1 MRRLAVILG
10 IHHPLEGGL
19 LAKIWPFPAVIGS
32 TLLIAWATEIAAFF
46 MSRGLALAILA
57 FLQVSPEFAV
67 EAVLAKNA
75 ALDSSQLQFVTANFT
90 GANRLLVG
98 AALPVIFLIGRRVL
112 TRQGRWPGEL
122 VIQKHHAVEIVALT
136 IPSVYSLVWVL
147 RGGLGIFDSVVLVA
161 MFAAYLWMLSRMPP
175 AEEEEV
181 ELLRGVPKRIMDTGN
196 RTLQRNFAIGA
207 FLVGGAILFFSA
219 EPFVHG
225 MQEVGLYVHVSSYL
239 LLQWIAPLL
248 SEFPEFFTVIYW
260 SRQARVEQ
268 AFMNIIA
275 AKINQWTLLI
285 AMIPL
290 VYAITHAVKGL
301 GGFTIE
307 FDYHQRVEILLT
319 AVQGLFAAVCLFKF
333 RFLRWEAYALLG
345 LWGFQLFDPLID
357 PHLQWLPSVF
367 AGVLDG
373 GGAEKIIVREYTSV
387 IFIALIAFELIRYRS
402 ENRLLRNFGEMW
414 RRYGPGGTDRSGKG
428 AQLGDTSAEG
438 EARVRPEGD

>member
-1 MRRLAVILG
+1 MRRLLG
-10 IHHPLEGGL
+10 FLGVHHPLEGGL
-19 LAKIWPFPAVIGS
+19 FAKIWPFPAVIS
-32 TLLIAWATEIAAFF
+32 ATLLIAWATEVAAFF

-67 EAVLAKNA
+67 EAVLAKEA
-75 ALDSSQLQFVTANFT
+75 ALDPDKLQFVTANFT

-122 VIQKHHAVEIVALT
+122 KINTHHAVEVVALT
-136 IPSVYSLVWVL
+136 IPSLYSLVWVL
-147 RGGLGIFDSVVLVA
+147 RGGLGLFDTVVLVA
-161 MFAAYLWMLSRMPP
+161 MFVAYLWMLSRMPP

-181 ELLRGVPKRIMDTGN
+181 ELLRGIPKRVMDTGN
-196 RTLQRNFAIGA
+196 RSLQRNFAIGA
-207 FLVGGAILFFSA
+207 FLIGGLILFFSA

-225 MQEVGLYVHVSSYL
+225 MQELGIYVHISSYL
-239 LLQWIAPLL
+239 LLQWVAPLL

-268 AFMNIIA
+268 AFMNIVA

-345 LWGFQLFDPLID
+345 LWAFQLFDPLID
-357 PHLQWLPSVF
+357 PSLQSLPSIF
-367 AGVLDG
+367 GGFLGREAGGDV
-373 GGAEKIIVREYTSV
+373 IVVREYTSA
-387 IFIALIAFELIRYRS
+387 IFVALIAFELIRYRS
-402 ENRLLRNFGEMW
+402 ENRLFGHFGEMW
-414 RRYGPGGTDRSGKG
+414 RRYGPGGSDRGGHGG
-428 AQLGDTSAEG
+428 ALGDTSAEG
-438 EARVRPEGD
+438 SKRVGGDG

>member
-1 MRRLAVILG
+1 MRRLLAFLG
-10 IHHPLEGGL
+10 VHHPLQGGL
-19 LAKIWPFPAVIGS
+19 FAKLWPFPAVVS
-32 TLLIAWATEIAAFF
+32 ATLLIAWATEIAAFF

-75 ALDSSQLQFVTANFT
+75 ALDPKQLQLVTANFT

-98 AALPVIFLIGRRVL
+98 LALPVIFIIGRRVL
-112 TRQGRWPGEL
+112 TRRGQWPGHL
-122 VIQKHHAVEIVALT
+122 VIQPHHAVEIVALT
-136 IPSVYSLVWVL
+136 IPSVYSLIWVI
-147 RGGLGIFDSVVLVA
+147 RGGLGLLDTVVLVA
-161 MFAAYLWMLSRMPP
+161 MFGAYLWMLSRMPP

-196 RTLQRNFAIGA
+196 RRLQRNFAIGA
-207 FLVGGAILFFSA
+207 FVIGGLILFFAA

-225 MQEVGLYVHVSSYL
+225 MTELGEYFHISAYL

-268 AFMNIIA
+268 AFMNVVA

-290 VYAITHAVKGL
+290 VYAITHIVKGL
-301 GGFTIE
+301 GDFTID
-307 FDYHQRVEILLT
+307 FDPAQRVEILLT
-319 AVQGLFAAVCLFKF
+319 TVQGLFAAVCLFKF

-345 LWGFQLFDPLID
+345 LWMFQLFDPVFD
-357 PHLQWLPSVF
+357 PYLQGLPSLFNAVNE
-367 AGVLDG
+367 AGDH
-373 GGAEKIIVREYTSV
+373 IIVREYTSV
-387 IFIALIAFELIRYRS
+387 IFVGLIVFELIRYRA
-402 ENRLLRNFGEMW
+402 ENRLFRNFGEMW
-414 RRYGPGGTDRSGKG
+414 RRYGPGGTDRGGHG
-428 AQLGDTSAEG
+428 AALGDTSTEG
-438 EARVRPEGD
+438 QERVRGDG

>member
-1 MRRLAVILG
+1 MRRLLG
-10 IHHPLEGGL
+10 LLGVHHPLEGGL
-19 LAKIWPFPAVIGS
+19 FAKIWPFPAVIS
-32 TLLIAWATEIAAFF
+32 ATLLIAWATEVAAFF

-98 AALPVIFLIGRRVL
+98 LALPVIFIIGRRVL
-112 TRQGRWPGEL
+112 KRRGEWTGDL
-122 VIQKHHAVEIVALT
+122 KIQTHHSVEIVALT
-136 IPSVYSLVWVL
+136 IPSVYSLVWVI
-147 RGGLGIFDSVVLVA
+147 RGGLGLLDTVVLVA
-161 MFAAYLWMLSRMPP
+161 MFVAYLWMLSRMPP
-175 AEEEEV
+175 AEESEV

-207 FLVGGAILFFSA
+207 FVVGGGVLFFSA

-225 MQEVGLYVHVSSYL
+225 MQEFGIYFHISSYL
-239 LLQWIAPLL
+239 LLQWVAPLL

-307 FDYHQRVEILLT
+307 FDGSQRVEILLT

-345 LWGFQLFDPLID
+345 LWMFQLFDPVFD
-357 PHLQWLPSVF
+357 PYLQGLPSLF
-367 AGVLDG
+367 GATNAAGHH
-373 GGAEKIIVREYTSV
+373 IIVREYTSIV
-387 IFIALIAFELIRYRS
+387 FVALIAFELVRYRR
-402 ENRLLRNFGEMW
+402 ENKLFPQFAEMW
-414 RRYGPGGTDRSGKG
+414 RRYGPGGSDRSGHG
-428 AQLGDTSAEG
+428 AALGDTTAEG
-438 EARVRPEGD
+438 EQRTRSSKTE